1 MNGAAQSMDG
11 NGSSGDGHWR
21 ASLWETAT
29 AVARSRWTTA
39 MAAAAVAQLK
49 ASWWY
54 NHDARQE
61 ITVNSGGAMGG
72 RMAGHP

>member
-11 NGSSGDGHWR
+11 SGSSGNGRWQ

-39 MAAAAVAQLK
+39 TAAAAQLK
-49 ASWWY
+49 VRRRCD
-54 NHDARQE
+54 HDARQE
-61 ITVNSGGAMGG
+61 ITVNGGGAMGN